1 MKRFVLAIMAV
12 AMMCVVAQPALAQS
26 GTRLQVG
33 AGLVLPMSDWG
44 DANLLNDKMGFNA
57 GIGASFGLGTAPIRL
72 RVDASWTQTSHQT
85 GVDGNTRL
93 LGGMVNVVYPFPTAG
108 AIRPYVLAGIGV
120 TSTRL
125 SDGTSDTSKTAVGF
139 GGGGGLQYAMSS
151 ANLFL
156 EIRYL
161 STKAFDLTFAQVPI
175 TVGVSFPLGGKK

>member
-1 MKRFVLAIMAV
+1 
-12 AMMCVVAQPALAQS
+12 
-26 GTRLQVG
+26 
-33 AGLVLPMSDWG
+33 
-44 DANLLNDKMGFNA
+44 
-57 GIGASFGLGTAPIRL
+57 
-72 RVDASWTQTSHQT
+72 
-85 GVDGNTRL
+85 
-93 LGGMVNVVYPFPTAG
+93 
-108 AIRPYVLAGIGV
+108 LAGIGV